1 MTVNMPEPCRD
12 ASLGLVGACPLAN
25 QSWTWTPRLT
35 VPAGGRTMVITWS
48 RAVRE
53 RNSVG
58 QDPSRL
64 RAGLGLRGA
73 VTTGYTAGSKA
84 RNLPSTRTG
93 RPLCPSTTLQ
103 NDPPWGAARHSLGGC
118 VVTRSPP
125 GWVSCSWSGR
135 SVTPSPASPPAP
147 TKVTVAADVNATPS
161 PVMRQAPPVPTPV
174 PTLTTAAVTAS
185 PVPTRLVTQHVVV
198 LHGVA
203 EPDRSLTP
211 GSVLSGST
219 KARICTPGYTRTVR
233 HVSAATRRSVF
244 QAFRI
249 AYPPA
254 RGAYELDHL
263 IPLELG
269 GGNAATNLWPEPS
282 RGVGSAGVKDQ
293 LENHLHALV
302 CSGQLGLL
310 QAQRA
315 IAGDWYAA
323 ASQYNSVRVAT
334 ATVSRPAPAA
344 TGTTAAVPASSG
356 ATAQC
361 NDGTY
366 SFAAH
371 HQGAC
376 SRHGGVRVFFR

>member
-1 MTVNMPEPCRD
+1 MPAGQPVLDLDAPPDGPCWRQDHGDHLVQGREGKEQCGTGPVTPAGRAGTARGSDYWPHGRVKSARVALYPDGKAPVLDD
-12 ASLGLVGACPLAN
+12 ASERPAVGRGTALTAWMRRHKITTGLGVLFLVGA
-25 QSWTWTPRLT
+25 
-35 VPAGGRTMVITWS
+35 
-48 RAVRE
+48 
-53 RNSVG
+53 
-58 QDPSRL
+58 
-64 RAGLGLRGA
+64 LGNAL
-73 VTTGYTAGSKA
+73 
-84 RNLPSTRTG
+84 
-93 RPLCPSTTLQ
+93 
-103 NDPPWGAARHSLGGC
+103 
-118 VVTRSPP
+118 
-125 GWVSCSWSGR
+125 
-135 SVTPSPASPPAP
+135 PASPPAP

-161 PVMRQAPPVPTPV
+161 PVMTQAPPVPTPV

-185 PVPTRLVTQHVVV
+185 PVPTRMVTQQVVR

-211 GSVLSGST
+211 GSLLSGST
-219 KARICTPGYTRTVR
+219 QARICTAGYTRTVR

-244 QAFRI
+244 QAYRI

-323 ASQYNSVRVAT
+323 ASKYNSVRVAT
-334 ATVSRPAPAA
+334 AMVSRPAPAA
-344 TGTTAAVPASSG
+344 TGTTAAVPAGSG

>member
-1 MTVNMPEPCRD
+1 MPDD
-12 ASLGLVGACPLAN
+12 ASERPAVGRRAATTG
-25 QSWTWTPRLT
+25 WMR
-35 VPAGGRTMVITWS
+35 RHKITT
-48 RAVRE
+48 
-53 RNSVG
+53 
-58 QDPSRL
+58 
-64 RAGLGLRGA
+64 GLGAFFLIGA
-73 VTTGYTAGSKA
+73 LGNA
-84 RNLPSTRTG
+84 LP
-93 RPLCPSTTLQ
+93 
-103 NDPPWGAARHSLGGC
+103 A
-118 VVTRSPP
+118 
-125 GWVSCSWSGR
+125 
-135 SVTPSPASPPAP
+135 TPP
-147 TKVTVAADVNATPS
+147 TKITVAADVKATPS
-161 PVMRQAPPVPTPV
+161 PETTQAPSVPTPV
-174 PTLTTAAVTAS
+174 PTLTAAAVTAS
-185 PVPTRLVTQHVVV
+185 PAPARPVAQHVVV

-219 KARICTPGYTRTVR
+219 QARICTAGYTRTVR
-233 HVSAATRRSVF
+233 YVSAATRRSVF
-244 QAFRI
+244 QAYRI
-249 AYPPA
+249 LYPPA

-302 CSGQLGLL
+302 CSDQLGLL

-323 ASQYNSVRVAT
+323 ASKYNSVRVAT
-334 ATVSRPAPAA
+334 TTAGRPAPAA
-344 TGTTAAVPASSG
+344 TRTTAAVPSGNG

-361 NDGTY
+361 NDRTY

-376 SRHGGVRVFFR
+376 SRHGGVRRFFH